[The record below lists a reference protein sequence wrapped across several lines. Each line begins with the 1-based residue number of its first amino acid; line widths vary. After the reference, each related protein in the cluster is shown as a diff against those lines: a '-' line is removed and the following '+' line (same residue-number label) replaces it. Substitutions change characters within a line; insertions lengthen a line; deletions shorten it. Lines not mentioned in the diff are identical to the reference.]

1 MQNEL
6 NHQPEL
12 KGALR
17 CFSEQKA
24 STHKLTKKRY
34 TYIISLNSK
43 LIMCKCKHSEFKYMY
58 KSPPQK
64 TEYYLEFRT
73 LVEPHDQMQ
82 IYACYML

>member
-6 NHQPEL
+6 NYQPEL

-34 TYIISLNSK
+34 MYIISLNSK
-43 LIMCKCKHSEFKYMY
+43 LIMCTCENSESHY
-58 KSPPQK
+58 KSPSQK
-64 TEYYLEFRT
+64 TEYYLIR
-73 LVEPHDQMQ
+73 V
-82 IYACYML
+82 

>member
-1 MQNEL
+1 MPNEL

-24 STHKLTKKRY
+24 STHKLTIKRY
-34 TYIISLNSK
+34 MYIISLNSK
-43 LIMCKCKHSEFKYMY
+43 LIMCMCKNSEFNYMY

-64 TEYYLEFRT
+64 TEYYLEFRI
-73 LVEPHDQMQ
+73 LVEPHVQ
-82 IYACYML
+82 